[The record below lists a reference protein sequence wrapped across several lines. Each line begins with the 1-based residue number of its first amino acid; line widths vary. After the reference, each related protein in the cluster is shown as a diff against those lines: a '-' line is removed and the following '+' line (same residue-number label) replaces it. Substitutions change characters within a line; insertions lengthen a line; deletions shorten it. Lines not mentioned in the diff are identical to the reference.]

1 LISLD
6 VPTPDELSVLLEIAS
21 SVLAAVV
28 VLFHLAKKSL
38 RSTNAITI
46 LARAAGLAIL
56 PQSLFIM
63 YATFDPSLLCG
74 VQGLRV
80 FFMLSGLSLL
90 YVCVR
95 SVTS

>member
-1 LISLD
+1 MSWRPL
-6 VPTPDELSVLLEIAS
+6 TPEQLSVLLEIAS
-21 SVLAAVV
+21 AVLAGAV
-28 VLFHLAKKSL
+28 VLFHLAKKTL
-38 RSTNAITI
+38 RGTNAITI

-56 PQSLFIM
+56 PQALLIM
-63 YATFDPSLLCG
+63 YATFDPTVLCG

-80 FFMLSGLSLL
+80 FYMLSGLSLV